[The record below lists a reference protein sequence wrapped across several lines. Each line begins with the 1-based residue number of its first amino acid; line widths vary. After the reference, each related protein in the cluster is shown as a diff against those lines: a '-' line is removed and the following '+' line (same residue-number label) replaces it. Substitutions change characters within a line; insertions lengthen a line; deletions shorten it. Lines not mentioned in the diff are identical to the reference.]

1 MDLLPYTPGRMTVQ
15 IAEAIIMQTGIKVA
29 LQHRF
34 AFDTGTILRLE
45 NDAIINVFDD
55 GRYYIQGDNKEELIA
70 AFGRVEVPW
79 DPDTWD
85 GTKPSKPAATEEE
98 KRQVPPAGSVG
109 GGERMD
115 F

>member
-1 MDLLPYTPGRMTVQ
+1 MTLQ
-15 IAEAIIMQTGIKVA
+15 QAEAIILQTGIKIA

-45 NDAIINVFDD
+45 NDAMINVFDD

-70 AFGRVEVPW
+70 AFGRVEAPW
-79 DPDTWD
+79 DPDTWN
-85 GTKPSKPAATEEE
+85 GQKPSKPAVTEGET
-98 KRQVPPAGSVG
+98 RQVPPGQSAS
-109 GGERMD
+109 GEERLD

>member
-1 MDLLPYTPGRMTVQ
+1 MTLQ
-15 IAEAIIMQTGIKVA
+15 LAEAIILQTGIKVA

-70 AFGRVEVPW
+70 AFGRVEAPW
-79 DPDTWD
+79 DPDTWT
-85 GTKPSKPAATEEE
+85 GEITPSRATAEEE
-98 KRQVPPAGSVG
+98 KPQIPPRSAAGG
-109 GGERMD
+109 KEDRLD

>member
-1 MDLLPYTPGRMTVQ
+1 MTIQV
-15 IAEAIIMQTGIKVA
+15 AEAIILQTGVKIA

-70 AFGRVEVPW
+70 AFGRVEAPW

-85 GTKPSKPAATEEE
+85 GQKPSKPIDPAEE
-98 KRQVPPAGSVG
+98 KKQVPPVQSAGE
-109 GGERMD
+109 ERLD